1 MGNLYIGIIMVLRV
15 VQHMFNKRSSNEISG
30 FTMFVKY
37 GAYRQL
43 LSAALG
49 LLLILAAGNGFRFN
63 AVTIVT
69 ATVSGLALFGNLM
82 CSQTVLKSGTM
93 ALNSLFGTAGMLI
106 PCVAGIFLFNEPM
119 SAGQMAGVGL
129 LIVSAYFL
137 ISSSNKI
144 HTKFTFKTFLL
155 LLGTLLTNGITM
167 LMQQMF
173 AHYVPDGDVSAFSL
187 FSFGIVGIALLILS
201 FPLNKAQTKEVKPL
215 SKKLLIYGAILSVAV
230 FVINQLA
237 TISTVLVP
245 PAVLFAFIN
254 GGSTIIA
261 AVVAAVCFKERL
273 TVRSVLGVLMG
284 VTALIIIKAL

>member
-1 MGNLYIGIIMVLRV
+1 MGNLYIGIIMLLRV
-15 VQHMFNKRSSNEISG
+15 AQHICNKRSSNEIHG
-30 FTMFVKY
+30 TAMFVKY

-43 LSAALG
+43 LSAAIG
-49 LLLILAAGNGFRFN
+49 LFVIIAAGKGFRFN
-63 AVTIVT
+63 MITVIT
-69 ATVSGLALFGNLM
+69 ATVSGLALFGNLV

-106 PCVAGIFLFNEPM
+106 PCIAGVILFNEPM
-119 SAGQMAGVGL
+119 SVGQLMGVAL

-144 HTKFTFKTFLL
+144 HTKFTLRTFLL
-155 LLGTLLTNGITM
+155 LIGTLLTNGTTM

-173 AHYVPDGDVSAFSL
+173 AHYVPNGDVSVFSL
-187 FSFGIVGIALLILS
+187 LSFGIVGISLLLLTIVM
-201 FPLNKAQTKEVKPL
+201 NKKNTEESKPL
-215 SKKLLIYGAILSVAV
+215 SKGLLIYGAILSAAV
-230 FVINQLA
+230 FIINQLA

-245 PAVLFAFIN
+245 PTVLFAFIN

-273 TVRSVLGVLMG
+273 TIRSVCGVLLGVA
-284 VTALIIIKAL
+284 ALVIVKAM

>member
-1 MGNLYIGIIMVLRV
+1 MGNLYIGIIMLLRV
-15 VQHMFNKRSSNEISG
+15 AQHICNKRSSNEIHG
-30 FTMFVKY
+30 TAMFVKY

-43 LSAALG
+43 LSAVIG
-49 LLLILAAGNGFRFN
+49 LFVIIAAGKGFRFN
-63 AVTIVT
+63 MITVIT
-69 ATVSGLALFGNLM
+69 ATVSGLALFGNLV

-106 PCVAGIFLFNEPM
+106 PCIAGVILFNEPM
-119 SAGQMAGVGL
+119 SVGQLMGVAL

-144 HTKFTFKTFLL
+144 HTKFTLRTFLL
-155 LLGTLLTNGITM
+155 LIGTLLTNGTTM

-173 AHYVPDGDVSAFSL
+173 AHYVPNGDVSVFSL
-187 FSFGIVGIALLILS
+187 LSFGIVGISLLLLTIVM
-201 FPLNKAQTKEVKPL
+201 NKKNTEESKPL
-215 SKKLLIYGAILSVAV
+215 SKGLLVYGAILSAAV
-230 FVINQLA
+230 FIINQLA

-245 PAVLFAFIN
+245 PTVLFAFIN

-273 TVRSVLGVLMG
+273 TIRSVCGVLLGV
-284 VTALIIIKAL
+284 VALVIVKAM

>member
-1 MGNLYIGIIMVLRV
+1 MGNLYIGIIMLLRV
-15 VQHMFNKRSSNEISG
+15 AQHICNKRSSNEIHG
-30 FTMFVKY
+30 TAMFVKY

-43 LSAALG
+43 LSAAIG
-49 LLLILAAGNGFRFN
+49 LFVIIAAGKGLRFN
-63 AVTIVT
+63 MITVIT
-69 ATVSGLALFGNLM
+69 ATVSGLALFGNLV

-106 PCVAGIFLFNEPM
+106 PCIAGVVLFSEPM
-119 SAGQMAGVGL
+119 SFGQLIGVAL

-137 ISSSNKI
+137 ISSSNEI

-155 LLGTLLTNGITM
+155 LIGTLLTNGTTM

-173 AHYVPDGDVSAFSL
+173 AHYVPNGDVSVFSL
-187 FSFGIVGIALLILS
+187 LSFGIVGISLLLLTIVM
-201 FPLNKAQTKEVKPL
+201 NKKNTEESKPL
-215 SKKLLIYGAILSVAV
+215 SKGLLVYGAILSAAV
-230 FVINQLA
+230 FIINQLA

-245 PAVLFAFIN
+245 PTVLFAFIN

-273 TVRSVLGVLMG
+273 TIRSVCGVLLGVA
-284 VTALIIIKAL
+284 ALVIVKAM